1 MKSTANNEDRT
12 IFKSNLQYYRRRNQM
27 TQEELGNQAQ
37 LHRTHISALEKG
49 GSSPSLDTITKL
61 AKALNVEAW
70 HLLCDRKKLPIIK

>member
-1 MKSTANNEDRT
+1 MRSVLLNEDRI
-12 IFKSNLQYYRRRNQM
+12 IFKNNLQYYRRRNQM

-61 AKALNVEAW
+61 AQALNIESW
-70 HLLCDRKKLPIIK
+70 YLLCDRKKLPVEE